1 MKNKLIL
8 PSIGALAGLTYAF
21 ISKKSIWGYI
31 GFFALGS
38 IGGTLANNIV
48 GSKSGDENSA
58 AQPLTK
64 PSVEKPVV

>member
-21 ISKKSIWGYI
+21 MTKRSFWGYV

-38 IGGTLANNIV
+38 IGGTLANNV
-48 GSKSGDENSA
+48 LRSNNGNETSA
-58 AQPLTK
+58 SQPLTK
-64 PSVEKPVV
+64 PSVERPTV